1 MSRSRRKYRLQLCL
15 LFLCCSAVLRA
26 QQLPYTFRHLN
37 IQQGLAG
44 NHVSAIM
51 QDRRGFLWIASTAL
65 QRFDGNNFN
74 TVANFDRLPGSIFY
88 DDICLVE
95 DNSNHIWIGTPQN
108 VRRYDPVT
116 GKVKVVPL
124 DFKPTSPRELQC
136 EQIIC
141 DHNGVIW
148 GTSEEGLLMY
158 DAKKDQM
165 ERAPMVPE
173 DIRCQMNSA
182 IVEDAGGNIW
192 LSGAN
197 GVFML
202 DHQRKTLY
210 SRDYNPQ
217 HLPLLNL
224 ETSVRKFYRD
234 HMGRM
239 WIAAR
244 TNIVYCYTAMQQ
256 HMDSVLL
263 YAPEADQ
270 GKGAYARAF
279 DAMEDNAGTVWLAT
293 EGVGMFGVPTGT
305 MKASLRITGNNDDDQ
320 GLYYNDEINCFFKS
334 TDGQLWVGTDYGI
347 SVMGL
352 QTRELKTWSDR
363 TPFAGTPLRLP
374 KAEVTDLLQTP
385 DSEIYMAYWG
395 GGVRRL
401 DAGMHLK
408 QVMEYGN
415 NPAINLPNHQSK
427 VWSLA
432 AFQGKVLMGQENG
445 ELSVFNPRT
454 NKFDA
459 HYHPDEV
466 DNEAMLDIFPDND
479 TSVWIGL
486 YKKGLVRWN
495 PQQQRF
501 YNCDLSAYNTGALS
515 VMDIVPEDKD
525 HIWLATNDAGLLLW
539 DKRKGKVVRDALFK
553 NTDSSVVNN
562 VLCIFRCN
570 DTTLLTGTD
579 HGLFI
584 YNTLRNT
591 SAQLKAGE
599 NAFDEWVLS
608 MQGRDH
614 AVWLTTQYGFYRY
627 KPATQELEIFQ
638 QNDDVIDNTRKTRR
652 RILPLQD
659 GRMLV
664 GASNFVVSLLPAT
677 LQTAPPPPDVTI
689 TGLKAMD
696 STILF
701 ESELMTGKA
710 VLLTAH
716 QNSIT
721 ISFRSIRFS
730 RGRVRY
736 CYKLEGLD
744 DDWTLNNMT
753 TTARYTN
760 LSPGF
765 YTFKVKA
772 LNTAGTF
779 SDHITILRIY
789 IKPAFWQTWWFKV
802 LCGIAILVAI
812 FSFMRYRIVRVQREA
827 KRRAE
832 FQQQISQLEMKA
844 LRAQM
849 NPHFIFNALNSIQ
862 IFMMKNQSEQA
873 LAYLG
878 RFARLIRD
886 VLDHSQLNTL
896 PLSKELKM
904 LENYMELEKL
914 RFADQFSYDITISQ
928 ELEVDFIEIPSM
940 ILQPFVENAIWHGL
954 LHKKEQGT
962 LHIVFE
968 QKGDRLLCTI
978 QDDGIGRDRS
988 AAIKQQNGQT
998 HHSRG
1003 LQITR
1008 DRLSLYNSRFN
1019 MDASFEIVDL
1029 KTQEGTSLGTQVN
1042 IWIPLEK

>member
-1 MSRSRRKYRLQLCL
+1 MALH
-15 LFLCCSAVLRA
+15 A

-44 NHVSAIM
+44 NHVSAIL

-65 QRFDGNNFN
+65 QRYDGSNFN
-74 TVANFDRLPGSIFY
+74 TVANFDRLPGSVFY

-95 DNSNHIWIGTPQN
+95 DNANRIWIGSPQN

-116 GKVKVVPL
+116 GKVSVVPL
-124 DFKPTSPRELQC
+124 SFKPTSLRELQC
-136 EQIIC
+136 EQMIC

-148 GTSEEGLLMY
+148 ATSEEGLLVY
-158 DAKKDQM
+158 NSDKDQM
-165 ERAPMVPE
+165 ERASMVPE
-173 DIRCQMNSA
+173 NIRCQMNSG
-182 IVEDAGGNIW
+182 IIEDASGNIW
-192 LSGAN
+192 ISGRN
-197 GVFML
+197 GIFML

-210 SRDYNPQ
+210 SKDYNPG
-217 HLPLLNL
+217 HIPVLNL

-234 HMGRM
+234 HTGRM

-244 TNIVYCYTAMQQ
+244 TNVVYCYTAMQLR
-256 HMDSVLL
+256 MDSVLL
-263 YAPEADQ
+263 YAPEANQ

-293 EGVGMFGVPTGT
+293 EGVGMYGVPSGT
-305 MKASLRITGNNDDDQ
+305 MQASLRILGNNNDEQ
-320 GLYYNDEINCFFKS
+320 GLYYNDEINCFFRS
-334 TDGQLWVGTDYGI
+334 DDGQLWVGTDYGI
-347 SVMGL
+347 SIMSL
-352 QTRELKTWSDR
+352 QTPELKIWSYR
-363 TPFAGTPLRLP
+363 TSFSGTPLRLP
-374 KAEVTDLLQTP
+374 KSEVTDLLQTP
-385 DSEIYMAYWG
+385 DSDIYIAYWG
-395 GGVRRL
+395 GGVYRL
-401 DAGMHLK
+401 DAGMHPK

-415 NPAINLPNHQSK
+415 NAAVNLPNHQSK

-432 AFQGKVLMGQENG
+432 AFQGKVLIGQENG

-454 NKFDA
+454 NNFEV
-459 HYHPDEV
+459 HYHPAEL
-466 DNEAMLDIFPDND
+466 DNEALLDIFPDND
-479 TSVWIGL
+479 TAVWIGL
-486 YKKGLVRWN
+486 YKKGLARWN
-495 PQQQRF
+495 PRLQRF

-515 VMDIVPEDKD
+515 VMDMIREGNDRL
-525 HIWLATNDAGLLLW
+525 WLATNDAGLLLW
-539 DKRKGKVVRDALFK
+539 DKRKGGVIKNVLFK
-553 NTDSSVVNN
+553 NADSSVVNN
-562 VLCIFRCN
+562 VLCLYRCN
-570 DTTLLTGTD
+570 DTTLLAGTD

-584 YNTLRNT
+584 YNTLRNAYT
-591 SAQLKAGE
+591 QLQAGE

-608 MQGRDH
+608 MQGRNG
-614 AVWLTTQYGFYRY
+614 AVWLTTTYGFYRY
-627 KPATQELEIFQ
+627 NPSTQELEIFQ
-638 QNDDVIDNTRKTRR
+638 QNDDIIDNARKTRR

-659 GRMLV
+659 GRLLV

-677 LQTAPPPPDVTI
+677 LQPAPPPPDVTI
-689 TGLKAMD
+689 TGLRAMD
-696 STILF
+696 STMLF
-701 ESELMTGKA
+701 EAALTAGGA
-710 VLLTAH
+710 VKLTAH
-716 QNSIT
+716 QNFIT
-721 ISFRSIRFS
+721 ISFRSIHFN

-736 CYKLEGLD
+736 YYKLEGLD
-744 DDWTLNNMT
+744 EDWTLNNLS

-789 IKPAFWQTWWFKV
+789 VKPAFWQTWWFKV
-802 LCGIAILVAI
+802 LCAIAILVAI
-812 FSFMRYRIVRVQREA
+812 FSFMRFRIRRVQREA
-827 KRRAE
+827 RRRAE

-862 IFMMKNQSEQA
+862 IFMMKNQPELA

-914 RFADQFSYDITISQ
+914 RFADQFSYNITISP
-928 ELEVDFIEIPSM
+928 ELELDFIEIPSM

-954 LHKKEQGT
+954 LHKKAQGT
-962 LHIVFE
+962 LHITFE
-968 QKGDRLLCTI
+968 QKGERLLCI
-978 QDDGIGRDRS
+978 IKDDGIGRDRS

-1008 DRLSLYNSRFN
+1008 DRLSLYNSRFD
-1019 MDASFEIVDL
+1019 MDASFEIIDL
-1029 KTQEGTSLGTQVN
+1029 KTTLGEPLGTQVN